1 MEINA
6 SLIAQLIAFALLVLF
21 TMKFVWPPLVTMMDE
36 RAKRIADGLAA
47 ADKGKNDLA
56 QAEARVTEKLQEAKA
71 QATEIIAQA
80 DKRGAQL
87 VEDAKNAA
95 QAEGARIIAAAKAEV
110 EQEIYRAKEALRAQV
125 AELAVSGAE
134 KILRKEVNATQHADM
149 LNALKAEL

>member
-56 QAEARVTEKLQEAKA
+56 QAEARV
-71 QATEIIAQA
+71 
-80 DKRGAQL
+80 
-87 VEDAKNAA
+87 
-95 QAEGARIIAAAKAEV
+95 
-110 EQEIYRAKEALRAQV
+110 
-125 AELAVSGAE
+125 AVG
-134 KILRKEVNATQHADM
+134 TG
-149 LNALKAEL
+149 